1 MQQCS
6 TECNECI
13 TWRKTFFLFKLKP
26 YPTASWTSWT
36 EWTQCSASCGS
47 GSRLRM
53 RACNGD
59 SSLCVGDLTETKACE
74 TTTDCQGGYY
84 KHLKGYKALP
94 YLFYPFLSD
103 NIYRIH
109 YIQFVFVG
117 VLQRNNDVQRNR
129 CERDLLQPWRNPDV
143 CDLRTRVELCC
154 LLLLHGGHP
163 LPKPQLWGLCHLRG
177 LNEWRPTA
185 TPCLGFM
192 ESETLPW
199 PWLLLHGWTTQT
211 MLLPSYLSGK

>member
-59 SSLCVGDLTETKACE
+59 SSLCVGDFTETEACE
-74 TTTDCQGGYY
+74 TTDCPGAFSKWCTFCQIVKMSNCILWY
-84 KHLKGYKALP
+84 
-94 YLFYPFLSD
+94 FTFLSCRRKLKKLCILLFSSMQQCSTERIKQRLAAIGLMIPNPY
-103 NIYRIH
+103 NIYDNSYWPIQQFKPKLIH
-109 YIQFVFVG
+109 SQFF
-117 VLQRNNDVQRNR
+117 
-129 CERDLLQPWRNPDV
+129 
-143 CDLRTRVELCC
+143 
-154 LLLLHGGHP
+154 
-163 LPKPQLWGLCHLRG
+163 
-177 LNEWRPTA
+177 
-185 TPCLGFM
+185 
-192 ESETLPW
+192 
-199 PWLLLHGWTTQT
+199 
-211 MLLPSYLSGK
+211 

>member
-1 MQQCS
+1 MFCTMQQCS

-47 GSRLRM
+47 GSRLRT

-59 SSLCVGDLTETKACE
+59 SSLCVGDSTETEACE
-74 TTTDCQGGYY
+74 TTTDCQGAYY
-84 KHLKGYKALP
+84 KHSKGYKALP

-129 CERDLLQPWRNPDV
+129 CERDLLQP
-143 CDLRTRVELCC
+143 
-154 LLLLHGGHP
+154 
-163 LPKPQLWGLCHLRG
+163 
-177 LNEWRPTA
+177 
-185 TPCLGFM
+185 
-192 ESETLPW
+192 
-199 PWLLLHGWTTQT
+199 
-211 MLLPSYLSGK
+211 